1 MTQFHYQPDQL
12 PPCAN
17 TLADGKRID
26 FTYEPALDQQ
36 LLCIQPVGEPAN
48 SFTYDQRLALTASAS
63 GPLGTQQMS
72 YTASGKPASDTWSV
86 DGRDH
91 STTWR
96 HSLGGLL
103 LGFVDAN
110 DADHVYHYDTLG
122 RLENVVVG
130 KVTTHIGHDEFSRPE
145 VLTTTDSAS
154 GNQLVQTLTYDS
166 LGREHTRSYAS
177 RIGGE
182 TQTSVQ
188 TLTYTDLDQL
198 ATRQWQ
204 DDQRQGM
211 ETFAYDVR
219 GRLVTYTA
227 EPSVAPEDPFG

>member
-1 MTQFHYQPDQL
+1 MSKPCIAEPTRFLGKQTFDGLGRQLSVNVGGRVTQFHYQPDQL

-17 TLADGKRID
+17 TLADGKRLD

-72 YTASGKPASDTWSV
+72 YTPSGKPASDTWSV

-122 RLENVVVG
+122 RLENVV
-130 KVTTHIGHDEFSRPE
+130 
-145 VLTTTDSAS
+145 
-154 GNQLVQTLTYDS
+154 
-166 LGREHTRSYAS
+166 
-177 RIGGE
+177 
-182 TQTSVQ
+182 
-188 TLTYTDLDQL
+188 
-198 ATRQWQ
+198 
-204 DDQRQGM
+204 
-211 ETFAYDVR
+211 
-219 GRLVTYTA
+219 
-227 EPSVAPEDPFG
+227 